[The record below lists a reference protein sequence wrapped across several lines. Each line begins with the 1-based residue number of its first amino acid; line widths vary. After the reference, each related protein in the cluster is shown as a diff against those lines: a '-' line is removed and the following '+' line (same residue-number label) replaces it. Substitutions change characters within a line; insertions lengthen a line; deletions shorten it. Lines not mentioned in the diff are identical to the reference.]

1 MAKGKSKKKK
11 KKNRPRYKKGPKK
24 GLFMS
29 NRAIAGKKA
38 SRKKKRPKKKGKSTA
53 LAKRGKGN
61 PVPKGKG
68 KRKGSKR
75 RGNPNG
81 GGLMRD
87 KDLMIGG
94 AIYGFIT
101 KPAAEQG
108 SIADTF
114 TEQTAKLPDIG
125 NQDITNGLALYFVD
139 RYVWRNKYIRETS
152 RAALT
157 VGAVRFGR
165 RGFQLGGDDGVDMGG
180 ALDVSVEGGELSGIV
195 D

>member
-1 MAKGKSKKKK
+1 MAKKKRKGKK
-11 KKNRPRYKKGPKK
+11 RPQYKSGPKK
-24 GLFMS
+24 GQFKS
-29 NRAIAGKKA
+29 NRAIAAKKA
-38 SRKKKRPKKKGKSTA
+38 SGKKKRPKKKGKSTA
-53 LAKRGKGN
+53 LAKRGKSN
-61 PVPKGKG
+61 PVAKKKG
-68 KRKGSKR
+68 RKNRR

-108 SIADTF
+108 SLADTF

-125 NQDITNGLALYFVD
+125 NQDITNGLALYFLD
-139 RYVWRNKYIRETS
+139 RYVWRNKYVRETS

-165 RGFQLGGDDGVDMGG
+165 RGFQLGEGVGGDDDMGG
-180 ALDVSVEGGELSGIV
+180 ALDVTEEGEAVSGV
-195 D
+195 VG